1 MRKRRITEYQIT
13 AINADSPEVL
23 ELISQAHAKAVGL
36 LDQQLPTLDEAK
48 ESEEEDLDN
57 PISA

>member
-36 LDQQLPTLDEAK
+36 LGQQLPTLDEAK